1 MLNSHFKTKDTLSVT
16 VTQTV
21 ATPLIQMKTSV
32 IIGLSI
38 LLLLWLWFAWM
49 LLSAGGIN
57 LKNILILVMSGIIVF
72 VPLVKKYFRKN

>member
-1 MLNSHFKTKDTLSVT
+1 
-16 VTQTV
+16 
-21 ATPLIQMKTSV
+21 MKTSV

-38 LLLLWLWFAWM
+38 LLMLWLWFAWM

>member
-21 ATPLIQMKTSV
+21 ATPQIQMKTSV

-38 LLLLWLWFAWM
+38 LLMLWLWFAWM